1 VGCTALQY
9 IPGMTEQEAAELL
22 TILASHLR
30 TVDICRACA
39 ETTRDLAA
47 EVKRGGVPSRGDL
60 ARTITEAEQVLQDL
74 RQLRAGLE
82 RMVKA
87 AAEV

>member
-1 VGCTALQY
+1 
-9 IPGMTEQEAAELL
+9 MTEEEIGELL

-47 EVKRGGVPSRGDL
+47 EVKRGGMPSREDL
-60 ARTITEAEQVLQDL
+60 TQTITEAEQVLHDL

-82 RMVKA
+82 QMVRA
-87 AAEV
+87 AGKE

>member
-1 VGCTALQY
+1 
-9 IPGMTEQEAAELL
+9 MTEEEIGELL

-39 ETTRDLAA
+39 ESTRDLAA
-47 EVKRGGVPSRGDL
+47 EVKRGGMPPRDDL

-82 RMVKA
+82 QMVRA
-87 AAEV
+87 AGKE